1 MWLFVQ
7 NKCVLLVLAFKT
19 HTLHSYLNLK
29 GLHCVWMLSS
39 LAIRQRCYI
48 TVLAAVALLLESEYM
63 IFFFSYVQSKDS
75 QNGNVFS
82 SFCSHFAV
90 LPRHAAHI
98 VTDGEFDG
106 QTFRFSTNVISFQKC
121 SVICLV
127 QPVYPDKLL
136 ICAFAAPHL
145 PHKNIFSI

>member
-1 MWLFVQ
+1 MVAKFTSDPTA
-7 NKCVLLVLAFKT
+7 VLHHRVGSCCSFAWVKV
-19 HTLHSYLNLK
+19 HD
-29 GLHCVWMLSS
+29 C
-39 LAIRQRCYI
+39 
-48 TVLAAVALLLESEYM
+48 
-63 IFFFSYVQSKDS
+63 FSYVQSKDS

-90 LPRHAAHI
+90 LARHAAHI
-98 VTDGEFDG
+98 VTDGESDG

-121 SVICLV
+121 SVICLA

-145 PHKNIFSI
+145 PHKNIFFYLSKPIHIFHAASHICHAPPWLAQLLY